1 MADRPPSVDP
11 RPVYLRI
18 ADSLRLAYEPGKQ
31 LPSMPAL
38 AETWGVARETIRSAV
53 EVLRSE
59 GLVVSWRGK
68 GTFYQ
73 ARPDTDPADDP
84 IARQLTAVLARLSSI
99 EDRLATVEQRLE
111 RGAPDTA

>member
-1 MADRPPSVDP
+1 MADRPPSDDP

-18 ADSLRLAYEPGKQ
+18 ADSLRLAHEPGKQ
-31 LPSMPAL
+31 LPSVPAL
-38 AETWGVARETIRSAV
+38 AATWGVARETIRSAV

-73 ARPDTDPADDP
+73 ARPDNDPADDP
-84 IARQLTAVLARLSSI
+84 IAHQLVAILARLNSI
-99 EDRLATVEQRLE
+99 ENRLATVEHRLE
-111 RGAPDTA
+111 RCTLDTA